1 VSALAFTAAI
11 AASFNLA
18 CPVAFV
24 QQIGDL
30 PPSKANYSK
39 VLRVDLQSSRWCD
52 GECRE
57 TKPIYSVND
66 GELVLQ
72 SEAQPDINAYDS
84 ITVNRESGAF
94 SSHHRIND
102 VSYDETGVCE
112 TRAFSGFPARRF

>member
-1 VSALAFTAAI
+1 VSALALTAAI

-24 QQIGDL
+24 QRIGDL
-30 PPSKANYSK
+30 PPSKAKYAK
-39 VLRVDLQSSRWCD
+39 ELRVDLQTSRWCD
-52 GECRE
+52 DECRE
-57 TKPIYSVND
+57 TRPISSVTES
-66 GELVLQ
+66 ELILQ

-84 ITVNRESGAF
+84 VTVNRESGAF

-112 TRAFSGFPARRF
+112 KRPFSGFPTKRF

>member
-1 VSALAFTAAI
+1 VSALALTAAI

-30 PPSKANYSK
+30 PPSKANYAK
-39 VLRVDLQSSRWCD
+39 ELRIDLQTNRWCD
-52 GECRE
+52 GKCLE
-57 TKPIYSVND
+57 TKPISSVTD
-66 GELVLQ
+66 LELVLQ
-72 SEAQPDINAYDS
+72 SEAQPDIDAYDS

-102 VSYDETGVCE
+102 VSYDETGVCKP
-112 TRAFSGFPARRF
+112 RPFSGFPARRF